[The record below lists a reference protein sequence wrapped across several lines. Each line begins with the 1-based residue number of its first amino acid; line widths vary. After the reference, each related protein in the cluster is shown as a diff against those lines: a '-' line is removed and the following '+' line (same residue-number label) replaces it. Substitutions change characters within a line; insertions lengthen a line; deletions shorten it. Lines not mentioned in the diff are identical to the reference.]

1 AASADTSLRW
11 TSPTEW
17 RRSWS
22 NLSVEHR
29 NERAEAEHDDVVGR
43 LRGRSRAKR
52 GEPFGLG
59 GMQLNEWLFPL
70 KAFREMQAEADG
82 EVSRA
87 RTSPAVNARDPTRSR
102 RLRSAPRSSSPSLR
116 FSSAMACASSRLPAS
131 NAFGSSRP
139 R

>member
-1 AASADTSLRW
+1 METMTGRARQNATPTSPCFRVRDRSRSPSADTSLRW

-29 NERAEAEHDDVVGR
+29 NERAEAEHDAVVGR

-70 KAFREMQAEADG
+70 KAFREMQGEADG

-102 RLRSAPRSSSPSLR
+102 RLRSAPAGLR
-116 FSSAMACASSRLPAS
+116 
-131 NAFGSSRP
+131 
-139 R
+139 